1 MKIMFLKTSFYLL
14 VGSLGVFTSA
24 RTNMFTVRY
33 KNYKYRAVS
42 IICVSKYEFYIVT
55 FYIPFLRSFMFS
67 NISALLF
74 SLVLLVL
81 SSCHLVDIIWYQEAD
96 NYAMSGFYILKG
108 PFKYYAFKVHR
119 EQFIIKLFT
128 KRKA

>member
-1 MKIMFLKTSFYLL
+1 MPDLAWKKCKQTAFYHSLYSNFLE
-14 VGSLGVFTSA
+14 
-24 RTNMFTVRY
+24 
-33 KNYKYRAVS
+33 YRAVS

-108 PFKYYAFKVHR
+108 PFKYFACEGSAIQYQALSNVKH
-119 EQFIIKLFT
+119 LH
-128 KRKA
+128 

>member
-1 MKIMFLKTSFYLL
+1 
-14 VGSLGVFTSA
+14 
-24 RTNMFTVRY
+24 
-33 KNYKYRAVS
+33 
-42 IICVSKYEFYIVT
+42 
-55 FYIPFLRSFMFS
+55 MFS

-108 PFKYYAFKVHR
+108 PFKYYAVKVHR
-119 EQFIIKLFT
+119 EQSIIKLFI
-128 KRKA
+128 KCKA